1 MANNTNS
8 SVGVN
13 TIRQIHSKEKIKKS
27 WFRTAADS
35 DQFVGWVFTLPFL
48 VLWGWWF
55 FYPFIESFIRS
66 FQDVNFAALNEAKF
80 IGFGNY
86 IKILKD
92 PQFYRAVLNSLKIVI
107 IAVPIQTILG
117 LIMALLVN
125 QKIKGKGL
133 FRTVFFIPY
142 ITSQIAITTVFMMLF
157 KEGTFVTKFFSI
169 FGFGNTTWFA
179 DTHYALLFVC
189 ILFIFQQAGFS
200 MIVYLSALQEVSK
213 ELYEASEMDGA
224 SKWNQF
230 RFITVPSLKPI
241 TFFVVSVS
249 TILGFQIYDQI
260 AAISRYGALGS
271 PAGATSTVVTY
282 FYQHGIR
289 YMNIGYGS
297 AAVILF
303 FFIIMFVTFL
313 QKKFLDEKE

>member
-1 MANNTNS
+1 MKLNIHTKHKQ
-8 SVGVN
+8 
-13 TIRQIHSKEKIKKS
+13 TIKTS
-27 WFRTAADS
+27 WLRTAADS
-35 DQFVGWVFTLPFL
+35 DQFIGWVFTMPFL
-48 VLWGWWF
+48 ILWGWWF
-55 FYPFIESFIRS
+55 FYPFLESFIRS
-66 FQDVNFAALNEAKF
+66 FQDVNFTALDQAKF
-80 IGFGNY
+80 IGLGNY
-86 IKILKD
+86 TKILHD
-92 PQFYRAVLNSLKIVI
+92 PEFYKAVWNSLKIVI
-107 IAVPIQTILG
+107 IAVPVQTILG
-117 LIMALLVN
+117 LIMAMLVN
-125 QKIKGKGL
+125 QKIKAKGL
-133 FRTVFFIPY
+133 FRTIFFIPY
-142 ITSQIAITTVFMMLF
+142 ITSQIAVTTVFMMLF
-157 KEGTFVTKFFSI
+157 KQGTFVTKFFGL

-179 DTHYALLFVC
+179 DPHYALLFVC

-200 MIVYLSALQEVSK
+200 MIVYLSALQEISR
-213 ELYEASEMDGA
+213 ELYEASEIDGA

-230 RFITVPSLKPI
+230 RYITVPSLKPI

>member
-1 MANNTNS
+1 MSNYGNNS
-8 SVGVN
+8 SP
-13 TIRQIHSKEKIKKS
+13 IHINDHNKQPWYRS
-27 WFRTAADS
+27 FTDS
-35 DQFVGWVFTLPFL
+35 DSMVGWLFTLPFL
-48 VLWGWWF
+48 ILWGWWF
-55 FYPFIESFIRS
+55 FYPFVESFIRS
-66 FQDVNFAALNEAKF
+66 FQDVSFAALDQAKF
-80 IGFGNY
+80 IGLDNY
-86 IKILKD
+86 VNILKD
-92 PQFYRAVLNSLKIVI
+92 PEFFRAVLHSLQIVL

-117 LIMALLVN
+117 LFMAVLVN
-125 QKIKGKGL
+125 QKIKGKGI

-142 ITSQIAITTVFMMLF
+142 ITSQIAVTTVFMMLF
-157 KEGTFVTKFFSI
+157 KQGTFVTNFFGM

-179 DTHYALLFVC
+179 DTSYALIFVA

-200 MIVYLSALQEVSK
+200 MIVYLSALQEVPK
-213 ELYEASEMDGA
+213 DLYEAGDIDGA
-224 SKWNQF
+224 SKWEKF
-230 RFITVPSLKPI
+230 RYITVPYLKPI
-241 TFFVVSVS
+241 SFFVISVS

-297 AAVILF
+297 AAVVLF
-303 FFIIMFVTFL
+303 FLIIMLITFL

>member
-1 MANNTNS
+1 MANRGSTGEINLN
-8 SVGVN
+8 V
-13 TIRQIHSKEKIKKS
+13 QLKEKEKIKKS
-27 WFRTAADS
+27 WLRTAADS
-35 DQFVGWVFTLPFL
+35 DPFIGWAFTLPFL

-55 FYPFIESFIRS
+55 FYPFLESFIRS
-66 FQDVNFAALNEAKF
+66 FQEVNFTALNEAKF
-80 IGFGNY
+80 IGLGNY
-86 IKILKD
+86 INILQD
-92 PQFYRAVLNSLKIVI
+92 PEFFQAVWNSLKIVL
-107 IAVPIQTILG
+107 IAVPIQTTLG
-117 LIMALLVN
+117 IVMALLVN
-125 QKIKGKGL
+125 QKLKGKGL

-157 KEGTFVTKFFSI
+157 KQDTFVTKFFVL

-179 DTHYALLFVC
+179 DTQYALLFVC
-189 ILFIFQQAGFS
+189 ILFIFQMAGFS
-200 MIVYLSALQEVSK
+200 MIVYLSALQEIPR
-213 ELYEASEMDGA
+213 ELFEASEIDGA

-230 RFITVPSLKPI
+230 RFITIPSLKPI

-313 QKKFLDEKE
+313 QKKVLDEKE